1 MSGLEAQLRAVVI
14 AAGVTALAALVLI
27 FLSTRHLTQPLRRL
41 ANAAR
46 WLGDGELSTRAMAES
61 GDSREFVDLAEVFN
75 NMADSVEQTQ
85 LHLEATVAERTHDL
99 ALEEE
104 RLRLAVAAGNVG
116 IFDLNIA
123 TRMITV
129 NAQFSQML
137 GFDPETFVETDAA
150 WRARLH
156 PDERERL
163 FAVYQRV
170 LDGTIKEYESEYRQR
185 TAFGEWMWCLSKGR
199 VIEWDDAGRP
209 RRMIGTHT
217 DITLRKSVELRL
229 QLAANVFSHAR
240 EGIVIADAQGHVVD
254 TNATFTDITGYSR
267 EEALGQNPR
276 VLLNSGRQSDEFY
289 AARLKQLNETGAWS
303 GEVWNRRKNGEV
315 YPEMLTISAVQDTQ
329 GKVQNYVA
337 LFTDITAMK
346 AHQNQLEH
354 IAHYDALTSLPNR
367 LLLAD
372 RLHQSMAQ
380 CLRSE
385 QSLGV
390 AFLDLD
396 GFKAVND
403 QHGHDLGDQLLVT
416 LAQRMKAALR
426 DGDTLARLGG
436 DEFVAVMVG
445 LESPHD
451 CEPVLERM
459 LRAASDP
466 VRLGSV
472 ELQVSA
478 SVGVTIFPQDGADA
492 DVLLRHADQA
502 MYVAKQSGK
511 NRYHLFDVAHDV
523 AVKSQL
529 ESVEQIQR
537 ALELGEFVLFYQ
549 PKVNMRTG
557 DVVGAEALIR
567 WQHPKKGLLA
577 PGLFLPA
584 IEDHPVSI
592 EVGTWV
598 IATAL
603 QQMAQWQTLG
613 LQLPVSVNVGARQLQ
628 HAGFT
633 AALGEMLAAHPTVAP
648 RSLELE
654 VLETSALADI
664 SHVSGVIQACQVLGV
679 RFALDDFGT
688 GYSSLTYLK
697 QLPAETIKIDR
708 SFVHDML
715 GGTDDLAIVQGV
727 IGLAKAFR
735 RNVIAEG
742 VETVAHGELLL
753 PLGCELAQGYAIARP
768 MPASELPGWI
778 AQWRPDPAW
787 VVTPP

>member
-1 MSGLEAQLRAVVI
+1 
-14 AAGVTALAALVLI
+14 
-27 FLSTRHLTQPLRRL
+27 
-41 ANAAR
+41 
-46 WLGDGELSTRAMAES
+46 
-61 GDSREFVDLAEVFN
+61 
-75 NMADSVEQTQ
+75 
-85 LHLEATVAERTHDL
+85 
-99 ALEEE
+99 
-104 RLRLAVAAGNVG
+104 
-116 IFDLNIA
+116 
-123 TRMITV
+123 
-129 NAQFSQML
+129 ML

-451 CEPVLERM
+451 CEPVLERL